1 MLHSSWE
8 SKVCAHIFLQFSY
21 TNILPNR
28 CGWQAL
34 PRDGKESFST
44 GMQNLFSDTVYSE
57 LTWGYVSNLC
67 KCQVVKYPAENSLL
81 WKDDDDDDC
90 YYCYH

>member
-1 MLHSSWE
+1 
-8 SKVCAHIFLQFSY
+8 
-21 TNILPNR
+21 
-28 CGWQAL
+28 
-34 PRDGKESFST
+34 
-44 GMQNLFSDTVYSE
+44 MQNLFSDTVYSE